1 MARKAR
7 ILGEIWWYGLG
18 LAALALVLKIME
30 YHFWVRNPQRLF
42 FFLLAVLF
50 TLVGIWIGQRV
61 FGRRQPAVLAPA
73 PDTAPAAQT
82 EPPAELTEREY
93 EVLRLMAQGHSN
105 AEIAERLFI
114 SVNTVKTHSAN
125 LFAKLDVRRRT
136 QAVSRARELG
146 WVP

>member
-1 MARKAR
+1 MERKSRVTAD
-7 ILGEIWWYGLG
+7 IWWYGLG
-18 LAALALVLKIME
+18 LAVLALVLKIVE
-30 YHFWVRNPQRLF
+30 YHFWVRDPQRLF
-42 FFLLAVLF
+42 FFFLAILF

-61 FGRRQPAVLAPA
+61 FGRRPSAVFSPE
-73 PDTAPAAQT
+73 PTTTTAEP
-82 EPPAELTEREY
+82 EPPSELTEREY

-125 LFAKLDVRRRT
+125 IFAKLDVRRRT

-146 WVP
+146 WV